1 MAKRAPIKTTIR
13 EAKEYWM
20 QYIDECDL
28 SVDWSEAESHCWR
41 CGCERHLERC
51 HIIPDSLGGKDE
63 PANIVLL
70 CKRCHKEG
78 PNVSDPE
85 IMWDWIKAYN
95 VSLYNTFW
103 VIQGMKEYEFI
114 YKRSVQDELAYILE
128 EAGYDEVH
136 GSMEEVIKEVVRST
150 YQKASMHFGQ
160 PYFNTATMA
169 GVYRM
174 MLKELAEQYGVRFP
188 EKKY

>member
-136 GSMEEVIKEVVRST
+136 GGMEEVIKEVVRST

>member
-136 GSMEEVIKEVVRST
+136 GGMEEVIKEVVRSA

-169 GVYRM
+169 GAYRM